1 MPTQYGADAQI
12 TGSLEVDGDII
23 LGTGDDEVILKG
35 LTYSL
40 ETKSG
45 PGNDGDSLSVYLPL
59 STLNS
64 SGGTL
69 GVTLPNGTNDG
80 QVKKLLVTGYLR
92 PLIVT
97 VSSASW
103 QNTSQGTITFSSP
116 ATFVNL
122 IWTNSAWWVVGSSP
136 AGITYA

>member
-45 PGNDGDSLSVYLPL
+45 AGDDGDSLSVYLPL
-59 STLNS
+59 SILNS

-69 GVTLPNGTNDG
+69 GVTLPDGTNEG

-92 PLIVT
+92 PLVVT

-103 QNTSQGTITFSSP
+103 QNTSQGTITFSYP

-122 IWTNSAWWVVGSSP
+122 VWTNSAWWVVGSSTSGV
-136 AGITYA
+136 AYA

>member
-45 PGNDGDSLSVYLPL
+45 PGDDGDNLSVYLPL
-59 STLNS
+59 SILNS

-69 GVTLPNGTNDG
+69 GVTLPDGTNEG

-103 QNTSQGTITFSSP
+103 QNTSQGTITFSYPS
-116 ATFVNL
+116 TFVHL
-122 IWTNSAWWVVGSSP
+122 VWTNSAWWVVGTSP
-136 AGITYA
+136 AGVAYA